1 MSKHPKTKETITRLC
16 QEAGYINEKN
26 GRIQRARFCADT
38 GTNPDT
44 LDKWIRGEVSI
55 SLSKIEE
62 LATKLSLNVNIF
74 YSP

>member
-1 MSKHPKTKETITRLC
+1 MPKHPETKNNITRLLT
-16 QEAGYINEKN
+16 EAGYVNEN

-38 GTNPDT
+38 GINADT

-55 SLSKIEE
+55 SITKIQE
-62 LATKLSLNVNIF
+62 LCTKLSISFNII